1 MNMWFFLFLV
11 FGLIGVYLLIKG
23 VLKFQVRDK
32 RYNKGVKN
40 KFNWKSIR
48 LIIFS
53 LFLIMISLYFYNLYN
68 L

>member
-11 FGLIGVYLLIKG
+11 FGLIGIYLLIKG

-53 LFLIMISLYFYNLYN
+53 LFLLMLSLYFYSLYN